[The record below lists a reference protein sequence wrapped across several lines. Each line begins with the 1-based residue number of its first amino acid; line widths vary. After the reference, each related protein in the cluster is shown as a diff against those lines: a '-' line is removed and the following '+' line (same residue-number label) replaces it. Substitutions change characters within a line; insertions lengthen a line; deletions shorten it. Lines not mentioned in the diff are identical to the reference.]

1 MNTTHDDASQ
11 HRWVLHIDMDAFFAS
26 CEQLTRPTLRG
37 RPVLVGGV
45 SSGRGVVAGA
55 SYEARAF
62 GVHSAMPMMRARRL
76 VGYTG
81 ITVRPRFD
89 VYKTASRRVMEIIRE
104 EAGLIEQLSVD
115 EAFME
120 PDELAG
126 AAPDEVR
133 QWAGHLRKRIRE
145 ETGLPSSVGAG
156 AGKQFAKI
164 GSGLAK
170 PDGTFVIPVQDQHTI
185 LDPLPVRKLWGI
197 GPVAEAKLADIGV
210 RTIEQFAD
218 MSRADVEMTLGKTNG
233 PALWLLAQGHDPRPV
248 APRAEA
254 KQVSS
259 ESTFSDD
266 VTTLDKVDDGI
277 RAALTKAHRRLMNDG
292 RGARTVTVKLKRA
305 DFEQHTRSETLPF
318 STTDWDVLYRVASRL
333 AADPAVFGAVR
344 LVGVSLSGLESARQ
358 EALFPDLDPSQGAD
372 YRALSEAD
380 GDFEAGV
387 VSVANT
393 SSSVSPVADSE
404 GLANTSTD
412 EGAEKSDFDGAPTDA
427 PKIASTPTAAPH
439 TETIVWP
446 ATIDVYHPDY
456 GHGWVQGS
464 GHGVVSVRF
473 ETRTTGKGP
482 VRSFP
487 VDTPELTRADPVD
500 SLEWDEWLGHGLG
513 LGDDTK

>member
-1 MNTTHDDASQ
+1 MANTTQDDASQ

-45 SSGRGVVAGA
+45 SGRGVVAGA
-55 SYEARAF
+55 SYEARVF

-76 VGYTG
+76 VGYSG

-89 VYKTASRRVMEIIRE
+89 VYKTASRRVMEILRE

-120 PDELAG
+120 PDELSG
-126 AAPDEVR
+126 ATPDEVR
-133 QWAGHLRKRIRE
+133 KWAGHLRKRIRE

-170 PDGTFVIPVQDQHTI
+170 PDGTFVISVQDQHAI

-210 RTIEQFAD
+210 RTIEQFAR
-218 MSRADVEMTLGKTNG
+218 MSRTDVEMTLGKTNG

-266 VTTLDKVDDGI
+266 VTTLDGVDEGI

-372 YRALSEAD
+372 YRALTEPES
-380 GDFEAGV
+380 DFEAGV
-387 VSVANT
+387 VSAANT
-393 SSSVSPVADSE
+393 PMASVDSDE
-404 GLANTSTD
+404 LANASTEED
-412 EGAEKSDFDGAPTDA
+412 AEKPGFNGVPTGE
-427 PKIASTPTAAPH
+427 SH
-439 TETIVWP
+439 TETSVWP
-446 ATIDVYHPDY
+446 ATIDVYHPEY

-487 VDTPELTRADPVD
+487 VDTPELTPADPID
-500 SLEWDEWLGHGLG
+500 SLEWGDWLGLADGE
-513 LGDDTK
+513 